1 MAGAADYDEACNAAD
16 GAGQGHGADDY
27 LLHIDSGV
35 PGRVFAL
42 SHYRNLISLLA
53 VLQVDEDGQGQ
64 RQHDYQVPA
73 VLQAEQLWK
82 PSPLCGGVDGSH
94 RVGSL
99 WILPENDAVCDDL
112 HGHIVHHQCKQCL
125 VGVPVCL
132 KKCRDGCPDHG

>member
-16 GAGQGHGADDY
+16 GAGQGHGADNY

-35 PGRVFAL
+35 PGRVLAL

-53 VLQVDEDGQGQ
+53 VLHVDEDGQGQ

-82 PSPLCGGVDGSH
+82 PSPFVEELM
-94 RVGSL
+94 
-99 WILPENDAVCDDL
+99 
-112 HGHIVHHQCKQCL
+112 
-125 VGVPVCL
+125 VPTELDPFGFSQKMMQYVMTCMAT
-132 KKCRDGCPDHG
+132 